1 MFKHIIFL
9 MPVVLMLSGGL
20 PTAFAAESR
29 AIKADEI
36 RNVRKAPPTK
46 TQINTQ
52 PIETLKPDLTIT
64 DMSITPATPKKGQ
77 TVIFTA
83 KVLNKGA
90 VNSPWHQATIRVG
103 GDPNSPPNAIQ
114 VLAPNASAQI
124 IRQMT
129 INTAGRFR
137 VTFIADKNGTV
148 AEMNENNNSKYLEFT
163 VEDRL
168 PDLIIKDPKYSPANP
183 KVGDTIQMEA
193 TTQNIGDIM
202 AGYHHVG
209 VRIGGESEPTVFGS
223 VGHMDVG
230 PPHGFF
236 RQWHPTQP
244 GTYVV
249 RLYIDVNDEVEEHLE
264 NNNMVSMTI
273 TVAP

>member
-1 MFKHIIFL
+1 
-9 MPVVLMLSGGL
+9 MPMVLMLSGGL

-52 PIETLKPDLTIT
+52 PIETFKPDLTIT

-83 KVLNKGA
+83 NVLNKGV

-103 GDPNSPPNAIQ
+103 GDLNSPPLSIQ
-114 VLAPNASAQI
+114 VLAPNSSAQI

-129 INTAGRFR
+129 INKPGRYR
-137 VTFIADKNGTV
+137 VTFIADIGGSV
-148 AEMNENNNSKYLEFT
+148 AEMNENNNSQYLEFT

-168 PDLIIKDPKYSPANP
+168 PDLIIKDPKFSPANP

-193 TTQNIGDIM
+193 TTQNIGDIT
-202 AGYHHVG
+202 AGYHHLG
-209 VRIGGESEPTVFGS
+209 VRVGGASAPTVFGS

-230 PPHGFF
+230 PPQGFY

>member
-1 MFKHIIFL
+1 MLKQLFFL

-36 RNVRKAPPTK
+36 RDVRKAPPTK
-46 TQINTQ
+46 TQIHTQ

-77 TVIFTA
+77 KVIFTA
-83 KVLNKGA
+83 KVLNKGV

-103 GDPNSPPNAIQ
+103 GDPHSPPISIQ
-114 VLAPNASAQI
+114 ILAPNASTQI

-129 INTAGRFR
+129 INSAGRFR
-137 VTFIADKNGTV
+137 VTFIADPSGSV
-148 AEMNENNNSKYLEFT
+148 AEMNENNNSQYLEFT

-168 PDLIIKDPKYSPANP
+168 PDLIIKDPKFSPANP
-183 KVGDTIQMEA
+183 KVGDTVHLEA
-193 TTQNIGDIM
+193 TANNIGDIA
-202 AGYHHVG
+202 AGPYHLG
-209 VRIGGESEPTVFGS
+209 IRIGGESQPRVWGS
-223 VGHMDVG
+223 YEYLYVGAVHTLS
-230 PPHGFF
+230 P
-236 RQWHPTQP
+236 QWHPTQP
-244 GTYVV
+244 GTYIV
-249 RLYIDVNDEVEEHLE
+249 RLYIDVNDTVEEHQE
-264 NNNMVSMTI
+264 NNNMVSFTI